1 MAEEMVPQW
10 HICPVCRERFLSTQS
25 LGSHKFWK
33 HEYKLFKAKRLG
45 AQARGENLIS
55 LRGIGGI
62 RPSKKGPPPGIGKIV
77 RDGKDLILLE

>member
-1 MAEEMVPQW
+1 MTEEMIPQW

-33 HEYKLFKAKRLG
+33 HEYKLFKAKRLE
-45 AQARGENLIS
+45 AEARGENLIS

-62 RPSKKGPPPGIGKIV
+62 RPSKKGPPSGIGKIV
-77 RDGKDLILLE
+77 RDGRDLILLE

>member
-1 MAEEMVPQW
+1 MTEERIPKW
-10 HICPVCRERFLSTQS
+10 HICPVCREWFLSSQS

-33 HEYKLFKAKRLG
+33 HEYKLFKAKRLE

-62 RPSKKGPPPGIGKIV
+62 RPSKKGPPPGISKIV
-77 RDGKDLILLE
+77 RDGQDLIVLE

>member
-1 MAEEMVPQW
+1 MSA
-10 HICPVCRERFLSTQS
+10 QS

-33 HEYKLFKAKRLG
+33 HEYKLFKAKRLE

-62 RPSKKGPPPGIGKIV
+62 RPPEKGPPSGIGRIV
-77 RDGKDLILLE
+77 RDGRAFILLE

>member
-1 MAEEMVPQW
+1 MSA
-10 HICPVCRERFLSTQS
+10 QS

-33 HEYKLFKAKRLG
+33 HEYKLFKAKRLE

-62 RPSKKGPPPGIGKIV
+62 RPSKKGPPSGISKIV
-77 RDGKDLILLE
+77 RDGSDLMLLE